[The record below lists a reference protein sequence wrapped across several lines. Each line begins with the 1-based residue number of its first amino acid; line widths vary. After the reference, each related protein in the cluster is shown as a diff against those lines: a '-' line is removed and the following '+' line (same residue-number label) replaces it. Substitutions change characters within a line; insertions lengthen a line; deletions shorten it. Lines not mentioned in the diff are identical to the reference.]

1 MQAEAYDRKLESD
14 QKKIDDAKEKEEKE
28 NKTTD
33 YGWAYGQSI
42 LIRPTVEV
50 HFENMPLKCVG
61 FR

>member
-1 MQAEAYDRKLESD
+1 MQREVYDRKLERD
-14 QKKIDDAKEKEEKE
+14 QKKIDDVKEKEEKE

-42 LIRPTVEV
+42 LIRPIVEV
-50 HFENMPLKCVG
+50 HFENMPLKRVG